1 MQQKNTCPPEL
12 DHTDWTK
19 KTSKRSGV
27 CVRRHTKSSSR
38 RGKSSKSCHKAR
50 TRDQFYTRDDVAAN
64 LVELARQE
72 CPKHHPWGLDHFRI
86 IEPSA
91 GTGAFLAHLPSHTLA
106 YDLEPKGPG
115 IIPADFL
122 KLRLFART
130 PTAIVGNPP
139 FGRNGS
145 LAVTFFN
152 HAALFGDVIAMVFP
166 LSFQKVSVQ
175 NRLDLNFHLVEE
187 IILPKNAFIFDGKP
201 KHVPTVFQI
210 WVKKDVP
217 REKIKLATSHD
228 DLDFTTWD
236 HANIAISR
244 VGSKA
249 GCLHWDFDKSS
260 QTTFFIRASPKV
272 IKILMSLDL
281 RTPAMRTTGQ
291 RSLAKTELIALYV
304 QRKRELARQSLCEL
318 DVIGTLNQ
326 AHRWAAAICLKNFSS
341 PPLECVGCLR
351 PVTNGPLPH
360 LRQHT
365 SKLIGLLWMILR
377 GRIERPSSHIQS
389 ISAAFRRRRFAATI
403 VYDCRARPI
412 RLDPAQRPCRID
424 DSQSADC
431 NHDAENLRRHLT
443 VCCSRLAP
451 H

>member
-1 MQQKNTCPPEL
+1 M
-12 DHTDWTK
+12 
-19 KTSKRSGV
+19 
-27 CVRRHTKSSSR
+27 
-38 RGKSSKSCHKAR
+38 
-50 TRDQFYTRDDVAAN
+50 
-64 LVELARQE
+64 
-72 CPKHHPWGLDHFRI
+72 
-86 IEPSA
+86 
-91 GTGAFLAHLPSHTLA
+91 
-106 YDLEPKGPG
+106 
-115 IIPADFL
+115 
-122 KLRLFART
+122 
-130 PTAIVGNPP
+130 
-139 FGRNGS
+139 
-145 LAVTFFN
+145 AVKFFN

-341 PPLECVGCLR
+341 SFGVRWLSPSCYQRTVAAPAAAHVQTYRAAMDDTPGPHRTSFEPHSEHLSRVSTEAICRDHCLR
-351 PVTNGPLPH
+351 LQSRTNSVGSSTATLPH
-360 LRQHT
+360 
-365 SKLIGLLWMILR
+365 
-377 GRIERPSSHIQS
+377 
-389 ISAAFRRRRFAATI
+389 
-403 VYDCRARPI
+403 
-412 RLDPAQRPCRID
+412 
-424 DSQSADC
+424 
-431 NHDAENLRRHLT
+431 
-443 VCCSRLAP
+443 
-451 H
+451 